1 LHFGLKPWPEHFTLP
16 LARKSREVGGEMNP
30 VFRSALNASRL
41 PSGRWS
47 LLIALLSVLHAGCS
61 IATLGTA
68 LPIDPG
74 TSQIVVAPSVVR
86 VALSG
91 KPYTGPQVELGGRYG
106 VSKNVDIGARIWL
119 PLPGYSLDS
128 RIALLRSEDREHGFD
143 IGLQP
148 GVSYLY
154 VPGGEADSSPLHI
167 ASATLPLLLGWNLG
181 GGKQLVVAP
190 KLIDVLSASG
200 SVDGK
205 AANLLTMATTVGFIW
220 PLTSNFSV
228 APEVGIGKLLLGSVQ
243 GFGSDLWMSGV
254 SGQVSLGF
262 LFGGHAQPPPRCVPD
277 TP

>member
-1 LHFGLKPWPEHFTLP
+1 MRSFIRLQNWLGM
-16 LARKSREVGGEMNP
+16 LA
-30 VFRSALNASRL
+30 AL
-41 PSGRWS
+41 
-47 LLIALLSVLHAGCS
+47 ALGTTGCS

-68 LPIDPG
+68 LPIDQG
-74 TSQIVVAPSVVR
+74 TSQVIVAPSVVR

-106 VSKNVDIGARIWL
+106 VSKNVDVGARIWL

-128 RIALLRSEDREHGFD
+128 RIALRRSEDREHGLD

-148 GVSYLY
+148 GISYIY

-167 ASATLPLLLGWNLG
+167 ASATLPVLLGWNLG

-190 KLIDVLSASG
+190 KLIDVLSASS

-205 AANLLTMATTVGFIW
+205 AANLLTVATTVGFIW

-228 APEVGIGKLLLGSVQ
+228 APEIGIGKLLLGSVQ

-254 SGQVSLGF
+254 SGQVSIGL
-262 LFGGHAQPPPRCVPD
+262 LVGGHAQPPPRC
-277 TP
+277 TPEPQ